1 MLDFLSQQY
10 GHAQEALYRYL
21 IEPLLYQFGLMNW
34 AEDAFDGAEWILLGL
49 IQIALIAFGLRLWER
64 LNPAEVQ
71 NRQAK
76 SIFAD
81 MFYTYFHRLGLF
93 HAIVF
98 ILFTDL
104 FFQLEGQLHD
114 WRFERF
120 NVESWWP
127 GVTSIPWISFLI
139 YLIILDFV
147 DYCYHRAEHRF
158 QWWWQ
163 LHALHHSQKTMTA
176 WSDNRNHFLD
186 DVMRALVFSCCALI
200 IGVSPGQFILLVV
213 VSQFIQSWQHANLKI
228 HLAWAKYILVSP
240 IFHRRH
246 HAVRLGYEVEHRRG
260 VLGGCNFGVLFP
272 WWDMIFKTANFDQQ
286 IYPTG
291 VENLDL
297 PNGVLQHQWQSLKRA
312 WQSLIQNPK
321 GN

>member
-98 ILFTDL
+98 VVFADL

-228 HLAWAKYILVSP
+228 HLAWTKYLLVSP

-246 HAVRLGYEVEHRRG
+246 HAVRLGYEAEHRRG